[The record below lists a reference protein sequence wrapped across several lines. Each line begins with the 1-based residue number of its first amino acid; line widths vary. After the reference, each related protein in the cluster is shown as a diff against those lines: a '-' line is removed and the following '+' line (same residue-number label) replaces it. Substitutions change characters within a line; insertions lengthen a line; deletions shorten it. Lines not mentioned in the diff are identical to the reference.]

1 MNPIEILSMRH
12 IIFKDDMMINGIRK
26 IVFAK
31 EGYGNVDMWA
41 KGWDEIF
48 IAAQESLDGDDVN
61 S

>member
-1 MNPIEILSMRH
+1 MRH